1 MKNLSKPKK
10 GKPKKGGKR
19 KRSFNRSDGPSASV
33 KVIGRDGQPEY
44 VRVRLPRE
52 GEILGIVIQTLGAD
66 RLKVRCMDKKERIVR
81 IPGKYRKRLWCRQ
94 NDIIIV
100 MPWYGMQEDTRAD
113 LVYRYYR
120 NQVGWLEEKGYI
132 SFD

>member
-1 MKNLSKPKK
+1 
-10 GKPKKGGKR
+10 
-19 KRSFNRSDGPSASV
+19 
-33 KVIGRDGQPEY
+33 
-44 VRVRLPRE
+44 VRLPRE